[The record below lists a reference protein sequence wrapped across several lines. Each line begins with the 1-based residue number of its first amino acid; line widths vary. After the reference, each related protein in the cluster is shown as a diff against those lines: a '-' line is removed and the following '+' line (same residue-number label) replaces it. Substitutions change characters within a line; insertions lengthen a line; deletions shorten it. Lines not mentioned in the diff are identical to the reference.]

1 MVTVY
6 FHEGDPQ
13 SFATATGAVNRGPV
27 FTVHR
32 YDTRKRDVVEVRSF
46 LTEHVAYALVDEHS
60 RPTQYVAGSTRRST
74 T

>member
-13 SFATATGAVNRGPV
+13 SFVMATGAVSRGPV

-32 YDTRKRDVVEVRSF
+32 YNTRKRDVVEVRSY
-46 LTEHVAYALVDEHS
+46 LTEHVAYALVDEPGC
-60 RPTQYVAGSTRRST
+60 PTQYVAGSTRRST